1 MLNEFLCNYV
11 KIEEMSPIQTFIAH
25 ISSSDQI
32 QNLVKRKHS
41 TILKY
46 QNDSKNEL
54 SQTKTNTIM

>member
-1 MLNEFLCNYV
+1 
-11 KIEEMSPIQTFIAH
+11 MSPIQKCIAH

-32 QNLVKRKHS
+32 ENLVKRKRS